1 MPKIEQYSNY
11 VDFYTKIIKTITLCI
26 LSLLRSTSSNRPPVH
41 LYGSLFGSATTVC
54 SCAVFLDSI
63 EIQWRFV
70 QTHGVTSDCIG
81 QPGFRSE

>member
-26 LSLLRSTSSNRPPVH
+26 LSLLRTTPTNRPPEH
-41 LYGSLFGSATTVC
+41 LYGSLFGSASTVC

-63 EIQWRFV
+63 EIQW
-70 QTHGVTSDCIG
+70 
-81 QPGFRSE
+81 